1 MKYIVE
7 IFSVLLMLAWNTFL
21 CIGILDVSADVAAAK
36 EYKAAVVSEIE
47 NSNFNPHVMEGCIQE
62 AAKRGYILEITTCMY
77 GGDENL
83 QMAEVCLTYDYEIPV
98 LGIDGQKVTRGI
110 AR

>member
-7 IFSVLLMLAWNTFL
+7 IFSVLLMFAWNVFL
-21 CIGILDVSADVAAAK
+21 CIGILDASADVAAAK
-36 EYKAAVVSEIE
+36 EYKAAVVSEVE
-47 NSNFNPHVMEGCIQE
+47 NSNFNPNVIAGCIQ
-62 AAKRGYILEITTCMY
+62 AAKDRGYTLEITTCIY
-77 GGDENL
+77 GEDANL

-98 LGIDGQKVTRGI
+98 LGIAEQKVTRGI